1 MTARPT
7 GLGGFLCQICDLK
20 FDALGL
26 TSIKK
31 GLLMKLLNSM
41 MSGFV
46 KVGQLTIVDADG
58 KTHVHGPGGA
68 PSATIRIHDKA
79 LYRTLFLNPEL
90 RAGEAY
96 MDGTLTVDGG
106 IRDLLEVFA
115 YNRDGLRKHP
125 LQKTLKGWL
134 KKIRRYHQRNK
145 TSASRKNVQHH
156 YDLSNEFYRLF
167 LDEDLQYSCGY
178 WPREGMT
185 LEQAQLEKK
194 AHIAAKLNLK
204 AGDRVLDIGCGWG
217 GMAIYLAQN
226 YDVSVVGVTLSDE
239 QHALAVERV
248 KAAGLMD
255 KVDIRLQDYRHVNG
269 PFNAVVS
276 VGMFEHVGIAHYQ
289 EYFSKIRDV
298 LTDDGCAL
306 VHSIG
311 RKGGPGTTGAWIRKY
326 IFPGGYSPALS
337 ETFAE
342 IEKSQLWVTDCEILR
357 LHYAETLLEWDNR
370 FQANK
375 DTVIEMFDEKFAR
388 MWEFYLIV
396 SEFSFRHGKHMNFQ
410 IQLSKTVGAL
420 PMARDYMVEG
430 ERSLV
435 S

>member
-1 MTARPT
+1 
-7 GLGGFLCQICDLK
+7 
-20 FDALGL
+20 
-26 TSIKK
+26 
-31 GLLMKLLNSM
+31 MKLLNSM
-41 MSGFV
+41 MAGFV
-46 KVGQLTIVDADG
+46 KTGQLTIIDADG
-58 KTHVHGPGGA
+58 KSHIHGPGGE
-68 PSATIRIHDKA
+68 PSATIRLHDKK

-125 LQKTLKGWL
+125 GQKVLKGWL
-134 KKIRRYHQRNK
+134 KKIRRWHQRNK

-178 WPREGMT
+178 WPRENMS

-204 AGDRVLDIGCGWG
+204 AGERVLDIGCGWG

-226 YDVSVVGVTLSDE
+226 FDVKVVGVTLSDE
-239 QHALAVERV
+239 QHALARQRV

-255 KVDIRLQDYRHVNG
+255 KVDIRLQDYRHVGG
-269 PFNAVVS
+269 PFDAVVS

-289 EYFSKIRDV
+289 EYFSKIRDL
-298 LTDDGCAL
+298 LTDDGRAL

-342 IEKSQLWVTDCEILR
+342 IEKSGLWVTDCEILR

-375 DTVIEMFDEKFAR
+375 DKVIEMFDDKFAR

-420 PMARDYMVEG
+420 PMARDYMGEG

-435 S
+435 R

>member
-1 MTARPT
+1 
-7 GLGGFLCQICDLK
+7 
-20 FDALGL
+20 
-26 TSIKK
+26 
-31 GLLMKLLNSM
+31 MKLLNSM
-41 MSGFV
+41 MAGFV
-46 KVGQLTIVDADG
+46 KVGQLTIIDADG
-58 KTHVHGPGGA
+58 GSHVHGPGGH
-68 PSATIRIHDKA
+68 PSATIRLHDKK
-79 LYRTLFLNPEL
+79 LYHTLFLNPEL

-96 MDGTLTVDGG
+96 MDGTLTVDDG
-106 IRDLLEVFA
+106 IRNLLEVFA

-125 LQKTLKGWL
+125 AQKVLKGWL

-167 LDEDLQYSCGY
+167 LDDDLQYSCGY
-178 WPREGMT
+178 WPREGMN
-185 LEQAQLEKK
+185 LEEAQREKK

-226 YDVSVVGVTLSDE
+226 YDVKVVGVTLSDE
-239 QHALAVERV
+239 QHALGVERV
-248 KAAGLMD
+248 KALGLED
-255 KVDIRLQDYRHVNG
+255 KVDIRLQDYRHVEG

-298 LTDDGCAL
+298 LTDDGSAL

-337 ETFAE
+337 ETFVE
-342 IEKSQLWVTDCEILR
+342 IEKAGLWMTDCEILR

-370 FQANK
+370 FQANRDK
-375 DTVIEMFDEKFAR
+375 AIEMFDEKFAR

-410 IQLSKTVGAL
+410 IQLSKEVGAL

-430 ERSLV
+430 ERSLNA
-435 S
+435 

>member
-1 MTARPT
+1 
-7 GLGGFLCQICDLK
+7 
-20 FDALGL
+20 
-26 TSIKK
+26 
-31 GLLMKLLNSM
+31 MKLLNSM
-41 MSGFV
+41 MRGFV
-46 KVGQLTIVDADG
+46 KVGQLTIIDADG
-58 KTHVHGPGGA
+58 NPHVHGPGGH
-68 PSATIRIHDKA
+68 PSAVIRLTDKK

-96 MDGTLTVDGG
+96 MDGTLICEGGG

-125 LQKTLKGWL
+125 AQKILKGWL

-167 LDEDLQYSCGY
+167 LDDDLQYSCAY

-185 LEQAQLEKK
+185 LEDAQLAKK

-204 AGDRVLDIGCGWG
+204 SGDRVLDIGCGWG

-226 YDVSVVGVTLSDE
+226 FDVSVVGVTLSDE
-239 QHALAVERV
+239 QHALGVERV
-248 KAAGLMD
+248 KAAGLTD
-255 KVDIRLQDYRHVNG
+255 KVDIRLQDYRHVVG

-342 IEKSQLWVTDCEILR
+342 IEKSALWVTDCEILR
-357 LHYAETLLEWDNR
+357 LHYAETLLEWDKR

-375 DTVIEMFDEKFAR
+375 DKAAEMFDEKFVR

-410 IQLSKTVGAL
+410 IQLSKDVNAL
-420 PMARDYMVEG
+420 PMARDYMG
-430 ERSLV
+430 AGGGPA
-435 S
+435 